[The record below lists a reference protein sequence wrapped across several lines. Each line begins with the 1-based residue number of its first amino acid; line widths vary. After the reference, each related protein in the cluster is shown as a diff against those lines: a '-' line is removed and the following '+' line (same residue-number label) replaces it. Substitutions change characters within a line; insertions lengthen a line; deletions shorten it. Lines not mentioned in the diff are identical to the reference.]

1 MLPQTM
7 LLADHGY
14 DADWIREPAAI
25 RWRVAKAIILASVLE
40 SSSGDFELA
49 SDQANSTLRTNHPS
63 RSPALHS
70 FPSKIIGLAK
80 IPDLGSKQTHIIAT
94 VACAALP
101 FG

>member
-40 SSSGDFELA
+40 SSSGDFESA
-49 SDQANSTLRTNHPS
+49 SDQANSAPRTNHPS

-70 FPSKIIGLAK
+70 FPSKIIGLGK
-80 IPDLGSKQTHIIAT
+80 LPDPGSKQTRSTPTIA
-94 VACAALP
+94 CEALP